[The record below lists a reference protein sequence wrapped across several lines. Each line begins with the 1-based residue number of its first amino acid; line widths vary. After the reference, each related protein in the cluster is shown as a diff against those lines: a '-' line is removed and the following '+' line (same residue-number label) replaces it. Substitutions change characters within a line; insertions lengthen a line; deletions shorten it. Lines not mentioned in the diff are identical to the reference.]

1 MAQDLN
7 VFYEFVK
14 AKEEQEKKFVTA
26 VEFGIAIIFLEQG
39 MLNDVSNSEEFIHS
53 MNVLIKGASQLIDEA
68 SKYPPGSMISL
79 QLNVAAIKARET
91 VEKFLIK
98 TS

>member
-1 MAQDLN
+1 MTQDSN
-7 VFYEFVK
+7 VFYEFLK
-14 AKEEQEKKFVTA
+14 AKEEEEKKFITA
-26 VEFGIAIIFLEQG
+26 VEFGKAIIFLEQG

-53 MNVLIKGASQLIDEA
+53 MNILIEGAAQLVDEA

-79 QLNVAAIKARET
+79 QLNVAAIKAREA

>member
-1 MAQDLN
+1 MVQTIN
-7 VFYEFVK
+7 VHYET
-14 AKEEQEKKFVTA
+14 ERETFVTA
-26 VEFGIAIIFLEQG
+26 VEFGTAIIFLEQG
-39 MLNDVSNSEEFIHS
+39 MLNDVSNSEDFIHS
-53 MNVLIKGASQLIDEA
+53 MNILIKGASQLIDEA

>member
-1 MAQDLN
+1 MPSYEEFKQAVQEEKN
-7 VFYEFVK
+7 KEFVS
-14 AKEEQEKKFVTA
+14 A
-26 VEFGIAIIFLEQG
+26 VEFGKAIIFLEQG
-39 MLNDVSNSEEFIHS
+39 MLNDVSNSDDFIHS
-53 MNVLIKGASQLIDEA
+53 MNVLIKGAAELIEEA